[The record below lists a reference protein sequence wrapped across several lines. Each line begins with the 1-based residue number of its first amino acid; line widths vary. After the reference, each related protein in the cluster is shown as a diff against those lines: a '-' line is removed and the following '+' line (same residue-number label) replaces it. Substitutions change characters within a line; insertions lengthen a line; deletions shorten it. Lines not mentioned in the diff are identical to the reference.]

1 MTTTTALKLFM
12 QQETNLN
19 ADQIQLVK
27 DALAWYSDNIND
39 LYYRDHII
47 NIVDLYKYV
56 LKLKAASK

>member
-12 QQETNLN
+12 QEETNLT
-19 ADQIQLVK
+19 AEQIKLIK
-27 DALAWYSDNIND
+27 EALTWYSDNIND

-47 NIVDLYKYV
+47 NIVDLYSHV

>member
-12 QQETNLN
+12 QEETNLT
-19 ADQIQLVK
+19 AEQIRLIK
-27 DALAWYSDNIND
+27 EALTWYSDNIND

-47 NIVDLYKYV
+47 NIVDLYSHV